1 MTPGKMTVA
10 QLREALAAKGMDTSG
25 LKAALVARMEEA
37 NAGGDDPT
45 GASARSRTRLCRRRG
60 EGPTPNVDARADDG
74 RTTRRDRRG
83 RSALAADESATNRRP
98 RPDATP
104 LVSTRASSRARVARS
119 RPPRRSPRPSSL

>member
-45 GASARSRTRLCRRRG
+45 GASARSRTRLCRR
-60 EGPTPNVDARADDG
+60 EEKARRRTSTRA
-74 RTTRRDRRG
+74 RTTVGRRERRG

-119 RPPRRSPRPSSL
+119 RPPRQSPRPSPL

>member
-45 GASARSRTRLCRRRG
+45 GASARSRIRLCRR
-60 EGPTPNVDARADDG
+60 EEKARRRPSTRA
-74 RTTRRDRRG
+74 RTTVGRRERRG

-119 RPPRRSPRPSSL
+119 RPPRRSPRPSPL